1 MNKTWKRQVFRHTAL
16 YTAILMFSHT
26 GGGGGA
32 QAQTQTQTHKYAIVM
47 NGQNLPEVKWGQD
60 YKKLAQKSN
69 ERQFTHTTNFHIKKN
84 VTLSFNNID
93 EVVAEK
99 KDVVV
104 FGTATYLPPYG
115 KVSGFDADKLKK
127 RGDALGWIKTTKP
140 GLVGYS
146 YEGVTCQ
153 NNYNNASS
161 GCPELIYKTQFSFG
175 QQGLKKKTTGGLD
188 IAEDKSRDN
197 SPIYKLQDYPG
208 LGVSFN
214 LSSESLVKSIKYNKI
229 ISSFSEGVT
238 QQNGT
243 QNQHKDKNL
252 VYTTGDYQYKNKYS
266 SRYVGQNEHSAI
278 AFYLNAKLHLLDKK
292 NIKNIAQGK
301 TVNLGTLKSYV
312 EPTAE
317 WKNKRQNYFQGNW
330 TFEDKGTV
338 SVKLKLPEVKAG
350 RCVNKNNPNP
360 NAKAPSPA
368 LTAPALWFGPVQN
381 GKVQMYSASVSTY
394 PDSSSS
400 QIFLQNLS
408 RKDDTS
414 KPGRYSLKPLST
426 SEIKSKEPN
435 FTGRQT
441 IIRLD
446 GRVQQIKLGQS
457 NNEVVGFNGNSNNA
471 TFGIVSEGSFMP
483 DTSEWKKVLLP
494 WTVRVFADD
503 SKFKEFNKEEKDNKP
518 KYSQKYRSRDNGKR
532 ERNLGDIV
540 NSPIVAVGGYLA
552 TSANDGMVHIFKKGN
567 GGDERNYSL
576 KLSYIPGTMP
586 RKDIENKDS
595 TLAKELRAFAEKGY
609 VGDRYGVDGGFV
621 LRQVNL
627 NGKDHVF
634 MFGAMGFGG
643 RGAYALDLTK
653 ADGSDPTKASLF
665 DVKDNGNNGNNGN
678 NRVELGYTVG
688 TPQIGK
694 THNGKYA
701 AFLASGY
708 ATKKIDDPTNKTALY
723 VYDLENNGNLIK
735 KIEVKDGKG
744 GLSSPTLVDKDL
756 DGTVDIAYAGDRGGK
771 MYRFDLSGQSPD
783 QWTVRPIF
791 EGTKPITSAPA
802 ISQLK
807 DKRVV
812 IFGTGSDLSE
822 EDVDNMEEQYIYGIF
837 DDDTATT
844 GTVNFS
850 GSGGGLLEQVL
861 SRDNDNKTLFLTD
874 YKRSDGSGSKGWVV
888 KLKDGQRVTVKPTV
902 VLRTAFVTIRK
913 YNDGGCGAETAILG
927 INTADGGK
935 LTKKSARPIVP
946 DANKDVAQ
954 YSGHKQTTK
963 GKSIPIGCMQK
974 GNEIVCPNG
983 YVYDKPV
990 NVRYLDEKKT
1000 DGFSTTADGDAGG
1013 SGIDPAGKRSGKNN
1027 RCFSQKGVRTLL
1039 MNDLDSLDITGPTCG
1054 MKRISWREVF
1064 Y

>member
-26 GGGGGA
+26 GGGGGQA
-32 QAQTQTQTHKYAIVM
+32 QAQTQTHKYAIVM
-47 NGQNLPEVKWGQD
+47 NAQNLPEVKWGNQ
-60 YKKLAQKSN
+60 YQPLTHKSN
-69 ERQFTHTTNFHIKKN
+69 EREVIHTSGFSLVKKHISF
-84 VTLSFNNID
+84 SFNNTD

-99 KDVVV
+99 KDAVV
-104 FGTATYLPPYG
+104 FGAATYLPPYG
-115 KVSGFDADKLKK
+115 KVSGFD
-127 RGDALGWIKTTKP
+127 TTKLTERKNAVDQIGTTHP

-146 YEGVTCQ
+146 YEGSTC
-153 NNYNNASS
+153 SS
-161 GCPELIYKTQFSFG
+161 GGCPTVAYRTQFTFG
-175 QQGLKKKTTGGLD
+175 NSSLAKKTNGGGLD
-188 IAEDKSRDN
+188 IYEDKSRDN
-197 SPIYKLQDYPG
+197 SPIYKLKDHPW

-214 LSSESLVKSIKYNKI
+214 LGGESSFKPKRQGSLV
-229 ISSFSEGVT
+229 SSFSEDVT
-238 QQNGT
+238 QQNGADS
-243 QNQHKDKNL
+243 QHKGKNL
-252 VYTTGDYQYKNKYS
+252 VYTTDDYKSQNNKTHQDKHHA
-266 SRYVGQNEHSAI
+266 V

-292 NIKNIAQGK
+292 HITNIAQVG
-301 TVNLGTLKSYV
+301 TVDLGTLKTRI
-312 EPTAE
+312 EPTEA
-317 WKNKRQNYFQGNW
+317 WKKQNNNFFSGSW
-330 TFEDKGTV
+330 TYEEKGLV

-426 SEIKSKEPN
+426 SEIKSKEPT

-441 IIRLD
+441 VIRLD
-446 GRVQQIKLGQS
+446 SGVQQIKLGKN
-457 NNEVVGFNGNSNNA
+457 NNEVTGFNGNSNNA

-483 DTSEWKKVLLP
+483 DDSEWKKVLLP
-494 WTVRVFADD
+494 WTVRASNDD
-503 SKFKEFNKEEKDNKP
+503 GQFNTFNKEENNSKP
-518 KYSQKYRSRDNGKR
+518 KYSQKYRIRENGNNSKRD
-532 ERNLGDIV
+532 LGDII

-552 TSANDGMVHIFKKGN
+552 TSANDGMVHIFKKN
-567 GGDERNYSL
+567 GGGDDRNYSL

-586 RKDIENKDS
+586 RKDIQSQDS

-621 LRQVNL
+621 LRRITDDQD
-627 NGKDHVF
+627 KQKHFF
-634 MFGAMGFGG
+634 MFGAMGLGG

-653 ADGSDPTKASLF
+653 ADSNNPTAVSLF
-665 DVKDNGNNGNNGN
+665 DVKNDKNKGNNSA
-678 NRVELGYTVG
+678 ELGYTVG

-708 ATKKIDDPTNKTALY
+708 ATKTIDSTDNKTALY
-723 VYDLENNGNLIK
+723 VYDLESSGTLIK
-735 KIEVKDGKG
+735 KIDVPGGKG

-756 DGTVDIAYAGDRGGK
+756 DGTVDIAYAGDRGGS
-771 MYRFDLSGQSPD
+771 MYRFDLKDWS
-783 QWTVRPIF
+783 VRTIF
-791 EGTKPITSAPA
+791 QGTKPITSAPA

-822 EDVDNMEEQYIYGIF
+822 EDVDNNDIQSIYGIF
-837 DDDTATT
+837 DNDTDT
-844 GTVNFS
+844 GFAQD
-850 GSGGGLLEQVL
+850 GLGKGLLEQKL
-861 SRDNDNKTLFLTD
+861 EKDKDGKTLFLSD
-874 YKRSDGSGSKGWVV
+874 YKRSDGSGDKGWVV
-888 KLKDGQRVTVKPTV
+888 KLEAGQRVTVKPTV
-902 VLRTAFVTIRK
+902 VLRTAFVTIHK
-913 YNDGGCGAETAILG
+913 YTGNDKCGAETAILG

-946 DANKDVAQ
+946 EANTAVAQ
-954 YSGHKQTTK
+954 YSGHKKTSS
-963 GKSIPIGCMQK
+963 GKSIPIGCMEK
-974 GNEIVCPNG
+974 DNGIVCPNG

-1013 SGIDPAGKRSGKNN
+1013 SGTFKEGKKPARNN
-1027 RCFSQKGVRTLL
+1027 RCFSGKGVRTLL

>member
-1 MNKTWKRQVFRHTAL
+1 MNKTLKRQVFRHTAL
-16 YTAILMFSHT
+16 YAAILMFSHA
-26 GGGGGA
+26 GGGGGGQA
-32 QAQTQTQTHKYAIVM
+32 QAQTKTYSYSIVM
-47 NGQNLPEVKWGQD
+47 NGQKLPEVKNNSLNQG
-60 YKKLAQKSN
+60 KR
-69 ERQFTHTTNFHIKKN
+69 RQATFTAKFVVAKKN
-84 VTLSFNNID
+84 STFLFNNTD

-99 KDVVV
+99 KDAAF
-104 FGTATYLPPYG
+104 FGVATYLPPYG
-115 KVSGFDADKLKK
+115 KVSGFDNKSLTE
-127 RGDALGWIKTTKP
+127 RGNTVGWIGTTSP
-140 GLVGYS
+140 GVIGYS
-146 YEGVTCQ
+146 YQGNTC
-153 NNYNNASS
+153 SS
-161 GCPELIYKTQFSFG
+161 GDCPELSYKTQFTFG
-175 QQGLKKKTTGGLD
+175 NQGLKNKVNGKLD
-188 IAEDKSRDN
+188 IDADQSRDN
-197 SPIYKLQDYPG
+197 SPIYKLPDYPW

-214 LSSESLVKSIKYNKI
+214 LSSESKADSKHLKTLV
-229 ISSFSEGVT
+229 SSFSEEVT
-238 QQNGT
+238 QSNSA
-243 QNQHKDKNL
+243 NSPYKDKNL
-252 VYTTGDYQYKNKYS
+252 VYTTDNHRNKNNN
-266 SRYVGQNEHSAI
+266 RVNQNSDHAVVFS
-278 AFYLNAKLHLLDKK
+278 LNAKLHLLDKK
-292 NIKNIAQGK
+292 QIKNIAQVSELDLGNLK
-301 TVNLGTLKSYV
+301 TRI
-312 EPTAE
+312 EPTEE
-317 WKNKRQNYFQGNW
+317 WKKKRHITFNVGNW
-330 TFEDKGTV
+330 EFKDTGSV
-338 SVKLKLPEVKAG
+338 SVKLKLPQVKAG
-350 RCVNKNNPNP
+350 RCINKANPNP

-381 GKVQMYSASVSTY
+381 GKAEMYSASVSTY

-400 QIFLQNLS
+400 RIYLQNLK
-408 RKDDTS
+408 RKTDPGR
-414 KPGRYSLKPLST
+414 PGRYSLATLN
-426 SEIKSKEPN
+426 KSDIESREPT

-446 GRVQQIKLGQS
+446 GGVQQIKLDKS
-457 NNEVVGFNGNSNNA
+457 NEATGLNGNTNNN
-471 TFGIVSEGSFMP
+471 TFGIVKEYSVNPE
-483 DTSEWKKVLLP
+483 TNEWKKVLLP
-494 WTVRVFADD
+494 WTVRSFSNDNEFV
-503 SKFKEFNKEEKDNKP
+503 KFNKESD
-518 KYSQKYRSRDNGKR
+518 KYSQRYRIRDNSKR
-532 ERNLGDIV
+532 DLGDIV

-552 TSANDGMVHIFKKGN
+552 TSANDGMVHIFKQS

-586 RKDIENKDS
+586 RKDIQSQDS

-621 LRQVNL
+621 LRQVEL
-627 NGKDHVF
+627 SGKKHVF

-643 RGAYALDLTK
+643 RGAYALDLSK
-653 ADGSDPTKASLF
+653 IDSNNPTAVSLF
-665 DVKDNGNNGNNGN
+665 DVKHDNNGKNSNNS
-678 NRVELGYTVG
+678 VQLGYTVG

-694 THNGKYA
+694 THDGKYA

-723 VYDLENNGNLIK
+723 VYDLENNGTLIR

-756 DGTVDIAYAGDRGGK
+756 DGTVDIAYAGDRGGS
-771 MYRFDLSGQSPD
+771 MYRFDLSGQDPN
-783 QWTVRPIF
+783 QWSVRTIF
-791 EGTKPITSAPA
+791 SGNKPITSAPA

-812 IFGTGSDLSE
+812 IFGTGNDLSE
-822 EDVDNMEEQYIYGIF
+822 DDVDNTDEQYIYGIF

-844 GTVNFS
+844 GSVNFS

-874 YKRSDGSGSKGWVV
+874 YKRSDGSGSKGWMV
-888 KLKDGQRVTVKPTV
+888 KLQPGQRVTVKPTV

-946 DANKDVAQ
+946 EANQAVAQ
-954 YSGHKQTTK
+954 YSGHKQTAK

-1013 SGIDPAGKRSGKNN
+1013 SGIDPAGKRAGKNN

-1039 MNDLDSLDITGPTCG
+1039 MNDLDSLDITGPMCG

>member
-32 QAQTQTQTHKYAIVM
+32 QAQTHKYAIVM
-47 NGQNLPEVKWGQD
+47 NGQKLPEVKWGND
-60 YKKLAQKSN
+60 YNKLAQKSN
-69 ERQFTHTTNFHIKKN
+69 PRQVNFTTYFSGYKKN
-84 VTLSFNNID
+84 TTFSFNNTD
-93 EVVAEK
+93 EVVAQK
-99 KDVVV
+99 NGVTV
-104 FGTATYLPPYG
+104 FGAATYLPPYG
-115 KVSGFDADKLKK
+115 KVSGFDEKRLQE
-127 RGDALGWIKTTKP
+127 RGDVLGWIGTTHP

-146 YEGVTCQ
+146 YEGNTC
-153 NNYNNASS
+153 SS
-161 GCPELIYKTQFSFG
+161 GDCPDVSYKTQFTFG
-175 QQGLKKKTTGGLD
+175 NQGLKSKVNGKLD
-188 IAEDKSRDN
+188 IYEDKSRDN
-197 SPIYKLQDYPG
+197 SPIYKLPDQPW

-214 LSSESLVKSIKYNKI
+214 LSSESVVESKKLKKVE
-229 ISSFSEGVT
+229 SSFNEDVT
-238 QQNGT
+238 QNNGA
-243 QNQHKDKNL
+243 QSPYKDTNL
-252 VYTTGDYQYKNKYS
+252 VYTTGDGRNKGNQ
-266 SRYVGQNEHSAI
+266 VHQDKHHAVV
-278 AFYLNAKLHLLDKK
+278 FYLNAKLHLLDKK
-292 NIKNIAQGK
+292 QIKNITQ
-301 TVNLGTLKSYV
+301 VRELNLGELKTRI
-312 EPTAE
+312 EPTNA
-317 WKNKRQNYFQGNW
+317 WKNKRRLTSNVGNW
-330 TFEDKGTV
+330 EFKDTGLV
-338 SVKLKLPEVKAG
+338 SVKLKLPQVKAD
-350 RCVNKNNPNP
+350 RCINKSNPNKNS
-360 NAKAPSPA
+360 KAPSPA

-381 GKVQMYSASVSTY
+381 GKAEMYSASVSTY

-400 QIFLQNLS
+400 RIFLQNLK
-408 RKDDTS
+408 RKTDHS
-414 KPGRYSLKPLST
+414 KPGRHSLATLNKSDI
-426 SEIKSKEPN
+426 ESKEPS

-441 IIRLD
+441 VIRLD
-446 GRVQQIKLGQS
+446 SGVQQIKLQG
-457 NNEVVGFNGNSNNA
+457 NEVANFNGNDGKND
-471 TFGIVSEGSFMP
+471 TFGIVREGSFTP
-483 DTSEWKKVLLP
+483 DASEWKKVLLP
-494 WTVRVFADD
+494 WTVRASNDD
-503 SKFKEFNKEEKDNKP
+503 GQFNTFNKKENNGKP
-518 KYSQKYRSRDNGKR
+518 TYSQKYRSRDNSKR
-532 ERNLGDIV
+532 ERDLGDIV

-552 TSANDGMVHIFKKGN
+552 TSANDGMVHIFKQS

-586 RKDIENKDS
+586 RKDIENTES
-595 TLAKELRAFAEKGY
+595 TLAKELRTFAEKGY

-621 LRQVNL
+621 LRQVEWKGQNR
-627 NGKDHVF
+627 VF
-634 MFGAMGFGG
+634 MFGAMGLGG

-653 ADGSDPTKASLF
+653 AENGDPTAVSLF
-665 DVKDNGNNGNNGN
+665 DVKNDKNKGNNSA
-678 NRVELGYTVG
+678 ELGYTVG

-694 THNGKYA
+694 THDGKYA

-708 ATKKIDDPTNKTALY
+708 ATKEITSNDNKTALY
-723 VYDLENNGNLIK
+723 VYDLESNGTLIK
-735 KIEVKDGKG
+735 KIEVPGGKG

-822 EDVDNMEEQYIYGIF
+822 DDVDSKEIQHVYGIF
-837 DDDTATT
+837 DNDTDT
-844 GTVNFS
+844 GTAQD
-850 GSGGGLLEQVL
+850 GQGKGLLEQHL
-861 SRDNDNKTLFLTD
+861 TQEDKTLFLTD

-888 KLKDGQRVTVKPTV
+888 KLNGGQRVTVKPTV

-946 DANKDVAQ
+946 ADNTAVAQ
-954 YSGHKQTTK
+954 YSGHKKGTN
-963 GKSIPIGCMQK
+963 GKSIPIGCMEK
-974 GNEIVCPNG
+974 NGGTVCPNG

-990 NVRYLDEKKT
+990 NVRYLDEKKI

-1054 MKRISWREVF
+1054 MKRISWRE
-1064 Y
+1064 

>member
-1 MNKTWKRQVFRHTAL
+1 MA
-16 YTAILMFSHT
+16 
-26 GGGGGA
+26 
-32 QAQTQTQTHKYAIVM
+32 QTHKYAIIM
-47 NGQNLPEVKWGQD
+47 NERKQPEVK
-60 YKKLAQKSN
+60 SN
-69 ERQFTHTTNFHIKKN
+69 VPSSIKDKDREREYTHHPSRRGGGS
-84 VTLSFNNID
+84 VSFNNTD
-93 EVVAEK
+93 TLVSQQSGTA
-99 KDVVV
+99 V

-115 KVSGFDADKLKK
+115 KVSGFDTAKLTE
-127 RGDALGWIKTTKP
+127 RNNAVNWIHTTHP
-140 GLVGYS
+140 GLIGYS
-146 YEGVTCQ
+146 YAGVVCRDST
-153 NNYNNASS
+153 
-161 GCPELIYKTQFSFG
+161 GCPKLVYKTRFSFDNPD
-175 QQGLKKKTTGGLD
+175 LAKTGGRLD
-188 IAEDKSRDN
+188 RHTEPSRDN
-197 SPIYKLQDYPG
+197 SPIYKLKDHPW

-214 LSSESLVKSIKYNKI
+214 LGSDNTVKNGKSSSKL
-229 ISSFSEGVT
+229 ISSFNENNNNQTIVSTTEGDPISLGD
-238 QQNGT
+238 QQREHT
-243 QNQHKDKNL
+243 AV
-252 VYTTGDYQYKNKYS
+252 VY
-266 SRYVGQNEHSAI
+266 
-278 AFYLNAKLHLLDKK
+278 YLNAKLHLLDKK
-292 NIKNIAQGK
+292 QIQNITDK
-301 TVNLGTLKSYV
+301 TVQLGVLKPSIDV
-312 EPTAE
+312 
-317 WKNKRQNYFQGNW
+317 RQGNKGIAGILSFW
-330 TFEDKGTV
+330 TKWDIKDDGQIP
-338 SVKLKLPEVKAG
+338 VKLGLQQVKAG
-350 RCVNKNNPNP
+350 RCINKPNP
-360 NAKAPSPA
+360 NNHTKAPSPA

-446 GRVQQIKLGQS
+446 SGVREIKLDRS
-457 NNEVVGFNGNSNNA
+457 NEATGLNGNDGKNE

-483 DTSEWKKVLLP
+483 DASEWKKVLLP
-494 WTVRVFADD
+494 WTVRGFADD
-503 SKFKEFNKEEKDNKP
+503 SKFKEFNKEEKNNDNKP
-518 KYSQKYRSRDNGKR
+518 KYSQKYRSRDSSKH
-532 ERNLGDIV
+532 ERDLGDIV
-540 NSPIVAVGGYLA
+540 NSPIVAVGEYLA

-567 GGDERNYSL
+567 GGDDRNYSL

-586 RKDIENKDS
+586 RKDIENQES

-621 LRQVNL
+621 LRQVER

-653 ADGSDPTKASLF
+653 ADSNNPTAVSLF
-665 DVKDNGNNGNNGN
+665 DVKHDNNGNNGN

-694 THNGKYA
+694 THNDKYA

-708 ATKKIDDPTNKTALY
+708 ATKDINNGENKTALY
-723 VYDLENNGNLIK
+723 VYDLENNNGTPIA

-756 DGTVDIAYAGDRGGK
+756 DGTIDIAYAGDRGGN
-771 MYRFDLSGQSPD
+771 MYRFDLSSDNPSS
-783 QWTVRPIF
+783 WTVRTIF
-791 EGTKPITSAPA
+791 QGTKPITSAPA

-822 EDVDNMEEQYIYGIF
+822 DDVNSKEIQHVYGIF
-837 DDDTATT
+837 DNDTNT
-844 GTVNFS
+844 GVAKDGQGN
-850 GSGGGLLEQVL
+850 GLLEQVL
-861 SRDNDNKTLFLTD
+861 SEENKTLFLTD

-888 KLKDGQRVTVKPTV
+888 KLKEGQRVTVKPTV

-913 YNDGGCGAETAILG
+913 YKDGGCGAETAILG

-946 DANKDVAQ
+946 EANTAVAQ
-954 YSGHKQTTK
+954 YSGHKKGTN

-1013 SGIDPAGKRSGKNN
+1013 SGIDPDGKRAGKNN

-1064 Y
+1064 F

>member
-26 GGGGGA
+26 GGGGA
-32 QAQTQTQTHKYAIVM
+32 QAQTYSYSIVM
-47 NGQNLPEVKWGQD
+47 NGQKLPEVKNNSLNQG
-60 YKKLAQKSN
+60 KR
-69 ERQFTHTTNFHIKKN
+69 RQATFTVKFVVAKKN
-84 VTLSFNNID
+84 STFLFNNTD

-99 KDVVV
+99 KDAAF
-104 FGTATYLPPYG
+104 FGVATYLPPYG
-115 KVSGFDADKLKK
+115 KVSGFDNKSLTE
-127 RGDALGWIKTTKP
+127 RGNTVAWIGTTSP
-140 GLVGYS
+140 GVIGYS
-146 YEGVTCQ
+146 YQGNTC
-153 NNYNNASS
+153 SS
-161 GCPELIYKTQFSFG
+161 RDCPELSYKTQFTFG
-175 QQGLKKKTTGGLD
+175 NQGLKNKVNGKLD
-188 IAEDKSRDN
+188 IGADQSRDN
-197 SPIYKLQDYPG
+197 SPIYKLPDYPW

-214 LSSESLVKSIKYNKI
+214 LSSESKADSKHLKTLV
-229 ISSFSEGVT
+229 SSFSEEVT
-238 QQNGT
+238 QSNSA
-243 QNQHKDKNL
+243 NSPYKDKNL
-252 VYTTGDYQYKNKYS
+252 VYTTDNHRNKNNNRVNQNGDHAVVFS
-266 SRYVGQNEHSAI
+266 
-278 AFYLNAKLHLLDKK
+278 LNAKLHLLDKK
-292 NIKNIAQGK
+292 QIKNIAQVSELDLGNLK
-301 TVNLGTLKSYV
+301 TRIELTD
-312 EPTAE
+312 A
-317 WKNKRQNYFQGNW
+317 WKNKRHHVINVNNW
-330 TFEDKGTV
+330 TFEDKGSV

-350 RCVNKNNPNP
+350 RCINANNPNKST
-360 NAKAPSPA
+360 KAPSPA

-426 SEIKSKEPN
+426 SEIKSKEPS

-441 IIRLD
+441 VIRLD
-446 GRVQQIKLGQS
+446 GGVQQIKLDR
-457 NNEVVGFNGNSNNA
+457 NNAEVIGFNGNDGKND
-471 TFGIVSEGSFMP
+471 TFGIVKDLGVDP
-483 DTSEWKKVLLP
+483 DTNEWKKVLLP
-494 WTVRVFADD
+494 WTVRASNDD
-503 SKFKEFNKEEKDNKP
+503 GRFNTVNKEKNNGKP
-518 KYSQKYRSRDNGKR
+518 TYSQKYRIRENGNNGKR
-532 ERNLGDIV
+532 DLGDIV
-540 NSPIVAVGGYLA
+540 NSPIVAVGEYLA

-586 RKDIENKDS
+586 RKDIESKDS

-621 LRQVNL
+621 LRQVNNL
-627 NGKDHVF
+627 NGQDRVF

-653 ADGSDPTKASLF
+653 ADGNDPTKASLF
-665 DVKDNGNNGNNGN
+665 DVKNNGNNGNNGN
-678 NRVELGYTVG
+678 NSVKLGYTVG

-694 THNGKYA
+694 THDGKYA

-708 ATKKIDDPTNKTALY
+708 ATKQIDSGENTTALY
-723 VYDLENNGNLIK
+723 VYDLEGNGTNNLIK
-735 KIEVKDGKG
+735 KIEVSGGKG

-771 MYRFDLSGQSPD
+771 MYRFDLSSQSPD

-822 EDVDNMEEQYIYGIF
+822 EDVDNTEEQYIYGIF
-837 DDDTATT
+837 DDDTAAT
-844 GTVNFS
+844 GSVNFS

-874 YKRSDGSGSKGWVV
+874 YKRSDGSGNKGWVV

-913 YNDGGCGAETAILG
+913 YKDNGCGAETAILG

-946 DANKDVAQ
+946 DTNTAVAQ
-954 YSGHKQTTK
+954 YSGHKQTAK
-963 GKSIPIGCMQK
+963 GKSIPIGCMEK
-974 GNEIVCPNG
+974 NGGTVCPNG

-1013 SGIDPAGKRSGKNN
+1013 SGIDPAGKRAGKNN

-1039 MNDLDSLDITGPTCG
+1039 MNDLDSLDITGP
-1054 MKRISWREVF
+1054 
-1064 Y
+1064 

>member
-1 MNKTWKRQVFRHTAL
+1 MNEQNQLKVKQNGQYSTIKDKDRERE
-16 YTAILMFSHT
+16 YTHHQST
-26 GGGGGA
+26 GGGGS
-32 QAQTQTQTHKYAIVM
+32 V
-47 NGQNLPEVKWGQD
+47 
-60 YKKLAQKSN
+60 
-69 ERQFTHTTNFHIKKN
+69 
-84 VTLSFNNID
+84 SFNNSD
-93 EVVAEK
+93 ELVSRQSGTA
-99 KDVVV
+99 V

-115 KVSGFDADKLKK
+115 KVSGFDADALKE
-127 RGDALGWIKTTKP
+127 RNNAVDWIRTTRP
-140 GLVGYS
+140 GLAGYA
-146 YEGVTCQ
+146 Y
-153 NNYNNASS
+153 ASVICRDARQ
-161 GCPELIYKTQFSFG
+161 CPQLVYKTRFSFDNT
-175 QQGLKKKTTGGLD
+175 GLAKNAGRLD
-188 IAEDKSRDN
+188 RHSDPSREN
-197 SPIYKLQDYPG
+197 SPIYKLKDYPW

-214 LSSESLVKSIKYNKI
+214 LGSANTVKNGNSSSRL
-229 ISSFSEGVT
+229 ISSFSEDNNNQTIVSTTEGSPISLGD
-238 QQNGT
+238 QQ
-243 QNQHKDKNL
+243 
-252 VYTTGDYQYKNKYS
+252 
-266 SRYVGQNEHSAI
+266 REHTAM
-278 AFYLNAKLHLLDKK
+278 AYYLNAKLHLLDKK
-292 NIKNIAQGK
+292 GIKDITDK
-301 TVNLGTLKSYV
+301 TVQLGVLKPSIDV
-312 EPTAE
+312 
-317 WKNKRQNYFQGNW
+317 RQRQGTNW
-330 TFEDKGTV
+330 LSFWARWDIKDTGQIP
-338 SVKLKLPEVKAG
+338 VKLGLPQVKAG
-350 RCVNKNNPNP
+350 RCINKSNPNP
-360 NAKAPSPA
+360 KAQVLSPA

-400 QIFLQNLS
+400 RIFLQNLK
-408 RKDDTS
+408 RKTDPGR
-414 KPGRYSLKPLST
+414 PGRYSLATLN
-426 SEIKSKEPN
+426 KSDIESREPT

-446 GRVQQIKLGQS
+446 GGVQQIKLDKS
-457 NNEVVGFNGNSNNA
+457 NEATGLNGNTNNN
-471 TFGIVSEGSFMP
+471 TFGIVKEYSVNPE
-483 DTSEWKKVLLP
+483 TNEWKKVLLP
-494 WTVRVFADD
+494 WTVRASNDD
-503 SKFKEFNKEEKDNKP
+503 GQFNTFNKEENNSKP
-518 KYSQKYRSRDNGKR
+518 KYSQKYRIRENGNNSKRD
-532 ERNLGDIV
+532 LGDII

-567 GGDERNYSL
+567 GDARDYSL

-586 RKDIENKDS
+586 RKDIQNTES

-621 LRQVNL
+621 LRQVER

-634 MFGAMGFGG
+634 MFGAMGLGG

-653 ADGSDPTKASLF
+653 ADSNNPTAVSLF
-665 DVKDNGNNGNNGN
+665 DVKNDNNGNNSN
-678 NRVELGYTVG
+678 NSVQLGYTVG

-708 ATKKIDDPTNKTALY
+708 ATKEITSGDNKTALY
-723 VYDLENNGNLIK
+723 VYDLESNNGTLIR
-735 KIEVKDGKG
+735 KIEVTDGKG

-771 MYRFDLSGQSPD
+771 MYRFDLSGQDPN
-783 QWTVRPIF
+783 QWSVRAIF

-822 EDVDNMEEQYIYGIF
+822 DDVLSTSEQYIYGIF

-844 GTVNFS
+844 GSVNFS
-850 GSGGGLLEQVL
+850 GLGGGLLEQEL
-861 SRDNDNKTLFLTD
+861 KQEGKTLFLTD
-874 YKRSDGSGSKGWVV
+874 YKRSDGSGNKGWVV
-888 KLKDGQRVTVKPTV
+888 KLEAGQRVTVKPTV

-946 DANKDVAQ
+946 DTNTAVAQ
-954 YSGHKQTTK
+954 YSGHKKDTN

-1013 SGIDPAGKRSGKNN
+1013 SGIDPDGKRAGKNN

>member
-1 MNKTWKRQVFRHTAL
+1 C
-16 YTAILMFSHT
+16 I
-26 GGGGGA
+26 
-32 QAQTQTQTHKYAIVM
+32 
-47 NGQNLPEVKWGQD
+47 
-60 YKKLAQKSN
+60 
-69 ERQFTHTTNFHIKKN
+69 
-84 VTLSFNNID
+84 
-93 EVVAEK
+93 
-99 KDVVV
+99 
-104 FGTATYLPPYG
+104 
-115 KVSGFDADKLKK
+115 
-127 RGDALGWIKTTKP
+127 
-140 GLVGYS
+140 
-146 YEGVTCQ
+146 
-153 NNYNNASS
+153 NA
-161 GCPELIYKTQFSFG
+161 
-175 QQGLKKKTTGGLD
+175 
-188 IAEDKSRDN
+188 
-197 SPIYKLQDYPG
+197 
-208 LGVSFN
+208 
-214 LSSESLVKSIKYNKI
+214 
-229 ISSFSEGVT
+229 
-238 QQNGT
+238 
-243 QNQHKDKNL
+243 
-252 VYTTGDYQYKNKYS
+252 
-266 SRYVGQNEHSAI
+266 
-278 AFYLNAKLHLLDKK
+278 
-292 NIKNIAQGK
+292 
-301 TVNLGTLKSYV
+301 
-312 EPTAE
+312 
-317 WKNKRQNYFQGNW
+317 
-330 TFEDKGTV
+330 
-338 SVKLKLPEVKAG
+338 
-350 RCVNKNNPNP
+350 NNPNKST
-360 NAKAPSPA
+360 KAPSPA

-414 KPGRYSLKPLST
+414 KPGRHSLKPLSDT
-426 SEIKSKEPN
+426 QIKSKEPS
-435 FTGRQT
+435 FTSRQT

-446 GRVQQIKLGQS
+446 GGVHEIKLDRS
-457 NNEVVGFNGNSNNA
+457 NEATGLNGNDGKNE
-471 TFGIVSEGSFMP
+471 TFGIVKDLGVDP
-483 DTSEWKKVLLP
+483 DTNEWKKVLLP
-494 WTVRVFADD
+494 WTVRGVNDNQ
-503 SKFKEFNKEEKDNKP
+503 FKTFNQEEKDNKP
-518 KYSQKYRSRDNGKR
+518 KYSQKYRSRDNNKG

-586 RKDIENKDS
+586 RKNIENQDS
-595 TLAKELRAFAEKGY
+595 TLAKELRAFAEKSY

-621 LRQVNL
+621 LREVERG
-627 NGKDHVF
+627 GKKHVF

-653 ADGSDPTKASLF
+653 ADGSDPTAVSLF
-665 DVKDNGNNGNNGN
+665 DVKNDNNGKNSNNSN
-678 NRVELGYTVG
+678 NSVQLGYTVG

-708 ATKKIDDPTNKTALY
+708 ATKTIDSTDNKTALY
-723 VYDLENNGNLIK
+723 VYDLESNNGTLIR
-735 KIEVKDGKG
+735 KIEVPGGKG

-771 MYRFDLSGQSPD
+771 MYRFDLSGQDPN
-783 QWTVRPIF
+783 QWSVRAIF

-822 EDVDNMEEQYIYGIF
+822 EDVDNTDEQYIYGIF

-844 GTVNFS
+844 GSVNFS

-888 KLKDGQRVTVKPTV
+888 KLKEGQRVTVKPTV

-946 DANKDVAQ
+946 DANQAVAQ
-954 YSGHKQTTK
+954 YSGHKK
-963 GKSIPIGCMQK
+963 GINGKSIPIGCMEK
-974 GNEIVCPNG
+974 DNGIVCPNG

-1039 MNDLDSLDITGPTCG
+1039 MNDLDSLDITGPMCG

>member
-1 MNKTWKRQVFRHTAL
+1 
-16 YTAILMFSHT
+16 
-26 GGGGGA
+26 
-32 QAQTQTQTHKYAIVM
+32 
-47 NGQNLPEVKWGQD
+47 
-60 YKKLAQKSN
+60 
-69 ERQFTHTTNFHIKKN
+69 
-84 VTLSFNNID
+84 
-93 EVVAEK
+93 
-99 KDVVV
+99 
-104 FGTATYLPPYG
+104 
-115 KVSGFDADKLKK
+115 
-127 RGDALGWIKTTKP
+127 
-140 GLVGYS
+140 
-146 YEGVTCQ
+146 
-153 NNYNNASS
+153 
-161 GCPELIYKTQFSFG
+161 
-175 QQGLKKKTTGGLD
+175 
-188 IAEDKSRDN
+188 
-197 SPIYKLQDYPG
+197 
-208 LGVSFN
+208 
-214 LSSESLVKSIKYNKI
+214 
-229 ISSFSEGVT
+229 
-238 QQNGT
+238 
-243 QNQHKDKNL
+243 
-252 VYTTGDYQYKNKYS
+252 
-266 SRYVGQNEHSAI
+266 
-278 AFYLNAKLHLLDKK
+278 
-292 NIKNIAQGK
+292 
-301 TVNLGTLKSYV
+301 
-312 EPTAE
+312 
-317 WKNKRQNYFQGNW
+317 
-330 TFEDKGTV
+330 
-338 SVKLKLPEVKAG
+338 
-350 RCVNKNNPNP
+350 
-360 NAKAPSPA
+360 
-368 LTAPALWFGPVQN
+368 
-381 GKVQMYSASVSTY
+381 TY

-400 QIFLQNLS
+400 RIFLQNLK
-408 RKDDTS
+408 RKNDPN
-414 KPGRYSLKPLST
+414 KPGRHSLADLSA
-426 SEIKSKEPN
+426 SEIKSKEPT

-441 IIRLD
+441 VIRLD
-446 GRVQQIKLGQS
+446 GGVQQIKLGKN
-457 NNEVVGFNGNSNNA
+457 NNEVTGFNGNSNNA
-471 TFGIVSEGSFMP
+471 TFGIVSEYGVTP
-483 DTSEWKKVLLP
+483 EADEWKKVLLP
-494 WTVRVFADD
+494 WTVRGSADD
-503 SKFKEFNKEEKDNKP
+503 NQFRTVNQKSD
-518 KYSQKYRSRDNGKR
+518 KYSQRYRIRDNGKH

-567 GGDERNYSL
+567 GDARDYSL

-586 RKDIENKDS
+586 RKDIENKES

-621 LRQVNL
+621 LRQVNNL
-627 NGKDHVF
+627 NGQDRVF

-653 ADGSDPTKASLF
+653 ADGNDPTKASLF

-708 ATKKIDDPTNKTALY
+708 ATKEITSGENKTALY
-723 VYDLENNGNLIK
+723 VYDLENNGTLIR

-756 DGTVDIAYAGDRGGK
+756 DGTVDIAYAGDRGGN
-771 MYRFDLSGQSPD
+771 MYRFDLSSQSPD

-822 EDVDNMEEQYIYGIF
+822 EDVDNTDEQYIYGIF

-844 GTVNFS
+844 GSVNFS

-861 SRDNDNKTLFLTD
+861 EQKDKTLFLTD
-874 YKRSDGSGSKGWVV
+874 YKRSDGSGNKGWVV

-946 DANKDVAQ
+946 AANSKVAQ
-954 YSGHKQTTK
+954 YSGDKKTAS
-963 GKSIPIGCMQK
+963 GKSIPIGCMEK
-974 GNEIVCPNG
+974 DNGIVCPNG

-1013 SGIDPAGKRSGKNN
+1013 SGIDPDGKRAGKNN

-1039 MNDLDSLDITGPTCG
+1039 MNDLDSLDITGPMCG